1 MCNAPRRTLFDYI
14 CLIPTKYCVLKKFLI
29 LFSYIF
35 HPIFIS
41 MYATLF
47 YLYCKEDI
55 FTTNEKY
62 FVLFQILVITFIV
75 PILFF
80 MLLRSTGHV
89 KSMMLPETSQRL
101 IPLVLQC
108 FLYILLVKRSIIILR
123 YPELHFF
130 FLGAL
135 FTTIAA
141 LVLSLFKIKASLH
154 VAAISGFMVFA
165 AGLNIHLQMH
175 NPYWA
180 AFLILITGIVAS
192 SRLEMEAHTPKE
204 LLIGLFIGI
213 FPQLLFLYLWL

>member
-1 MCNAPRRTLFDYI
+1 
-14 CLIPTKYCVLKKFLI
+14 
-29 LFSYIF
+29 
-35 HPIFIS
+35 

-47 YLYCKEDI
+47 YLYCKDDI
-55 FTTNEKY
+55 FTTQEKY
-62 FVLFQILVITFIV
+62 FVLFQILVITIIV

-89 KSMMLPETSQRL
+89 KSMMLPENSQRRVPL
-101 IPLVLQC
+101 ILQC
-108 FLYILLVKRSIIILR
+108 FLYILLVKRSIVIVR

-165 AGLNIHLQMH
+165 AGLNLHLQMQ
-175 NPYWA
+175 NPYWS
-180 AFLILITGIVAS
+180 AFLILMTGVVAS

-204 LLIGLFIGI
+204 LVAGLLIGVL
-213 FPQLLFLYLWL
+213 PQVLFLYLWL

>member
-1 MCNAPRRTLFDYI
+1 M
-14 CLIPTKYCVLKKFLI
+14 KKFLI

>member
-1 MCNAPRRTLFDYI
+1 
-14 CLIPTKYCVLKKFLI
+14 LKKILP
-29 LFSYIF
+29 LFSYIL

-47 YLYCKEDI
+47 YLYCKDDI
-55 FTTNEKY
+55 FTTQEKY
-62 FVLFQILVITFIV
+62 FVLFQILVITIIV
-75 PILFF
+75 PVLFF

-108 FLYILLVKRSIIILR
+108 FLYILLVKRSIVIMR

-135 FTTIAA
+135 FTTILA

-154 VAAISGFMVFA
+154 VAAISGFTIFA
-165 AGLNIHLQMH
+165 IGLNIHLQLH
-175 NPYWA
+175 NPYWGA
-180 AFLILITGIVAS
+180 LLILLSGIVTS
-192 SRLEMEAHTPKE
+192 SRLEMDAHTPKE
-204 LLIGLFIGI
+204 LLIGLVIGVL
-213 FPQLLFLYLWL
+213 PQLLFLYLWL

>member
-1 MCNAPRRTLFDYI
+1 M
-14 CLIPTKYCVLKKFLI
+14 KKILP
-29 LFSYIF
+29 LFSYIL

-47 YLYCKEDI
+47 YLFCKNDA
-55 FTTNEKY
+55 FSNQEKY
-62 FVLFQILVITFIV
+62 YVLFQILIITILV

-80 MLLRSTGHV
+80 LLLRSTGNV
-89 KSMMLPETSQRL
+89 KSVMLPETSQRR

-108 FLYILLVKRSIIILR
+108 FLYILLVKRSIVIAR

-135 FTTIAA
+135 FSTILA
-141 LVLSLFKIKASLH
+141 LICSLFKIKASLH
-154 VAAISGFMVFA
+154 MLAISGFTIFA
-165 AGLNIHLQMH
+165 IGLNMHLQLQ

-180 AFLILITGIVAS
+180 AFLILMTGVVAS

-204 LLIGLFIGI
+204 ILIGLLIGVL
-213 FPQLLFLYLWL
+213 PQVLFLFLWL

>member
-1 MCNAPRRTLFDYI
+1 
-14 CLIPTKYCVLKKFLI
+14 
-29 LFSYIF
+29 
-35 HPIFIS
+35 